1 LQYFLELALEDST
14 FLSGTDLPIQDTGSV
29 STFLTTSQPRKT
41 PHAHSTRHTYTATC
55 LPFPYVQYR
64 RMCHTVTT
72 LDPRVMRTMP
82 ARMCHIVTILD
93 PRVMRTM
100 PATPHLHYKLLTLSF
115 SLRVKGLPNVG
126 KTNLNSQLYN
136 NPTQENGSCRL
147 CTSSGPHLHC
157 NLLMLSS
164 SLRVKGL
171 TQYCNASYS
180 WLFKLIF
187 PILG

>member
-64 RMCHTVTT
+64 
-72 LDPRVMRTMP
+72 
-82 ARMCHIVTILD
+82 RMCHIVTILD